1 MKGPFG
7 IEHMDGYN
15 IFVITMIAHLAFGAI
30 LGIIVQKWKKDS
42 ISITDLG
49 RGE

>member
-1 MKGPFG
+1 MLKTN
-7 IEHMDGYN
+7 EDD
-15 IFVITMIAHLAFGAI
+15 IFVITLISHLVFGAI

-49 RGE
+49 RGK